1 MGNYPKLACRRE
13 VDAIRHDQGRACLP
27 RGDSVPSAGGEHLLP
42 QTDAARQQPPP
53 QPAEKPPLPGHS
65 RALKLG
71 QAGFTSVPL
80 HGWLSPF
87 KRAAGGPQRW
97 EGRLPGHEL
106 QRLHFRPGAADSFS
120 GGSQA
125 TRVGSMPGQMSGLTG
140 SPGRWAG
147 QAGQLPGAERQD
159 SQLSDRLLP
168 ELDALLEADGC
179 PELPGPGLP
188 GPCAWA
194 APPARPGTP
203 APSQWP
209 SRCALL

>member
-1 MGNYPKLACRRE
+1 MGSYPKLACRRE
-13 VDAIRHDQGRACLP
+13 VDAIRHDEGRVSLP
-27 RGDSVPSAGGEHLLP
+27 RGDSIPSAGVERLLP
-42 QTDAARQQPPP
+42 QPDAAWQQPPP

-65 RALKLG
+65 RALRLG
-71 QAGFTSVPL
+71 QPGITSVPL

-87 KRAAGGPQRW
+87 KRAACGPVMEGG
-97 EGRLPGHEL
+97 LPGHEL
-106 QRLHFRPGAADSFS
+106 QRLHFRPGAADSSS

-125 TRVGSMPGQMSGLTG
+125 TRVGSMPGQMSGLMG

-179 PELPGPGLP
+179 PELPGPGPP
-188 GPCAWA
+188 GPAHGLLL
-194 APPARPGTP
+194 PPAL
-203 APSQWP
+203 
-209 SRCALL
+209 ALQHPLSGPVGVLI